1 MRLERGLTTFICV
14 VGHSTTLGGIGLL
27 LLRMD
32 DAELERCYAA
42 LGVEPGAGRDALKKA
57 LMQKS
62 YALIRGG
69 GNDAERD
76 RLRAAH
82 DAIIGHLDL
91 LEVQERQA
99 ARVEAR
105 AEREVAEA
113 EQLVALM
120 EKKFAEPEVSAWD
133 PRSFDSRFVNLL
145 TLPLVALGAILI
157 EQTPLAFF
165 LTGFHVW
172 IHEFGHATIGWMTG
186 HRALPLPLGW
196 TPIAEEK
203 SLFVYWGILF
213 LFGVLFVAGWR
224 ERKPWPMIF
233 AVVLAALQWVM
244 TWKLPQT
251 TVDMWIS
258 FCGVGGEFYLSAAM
272 VCLFY
277 FQLTKKFRWGGCR
290 YFFLFIGAG
299 SFYFT
304 FTRWQRIYSGAEDIP
319 YGSMINGEEDAGGD
333 MNGLHAEFG
342 WTQHDIRFTYHHL
355 GNACL
360 AVMIGF
366 YLFFALR
373 FDRVLMRAFKREA

>member
-1 MRLERGLTTFICV
+1 
-14 VGHSTTLGGIGLL
+14 
-27 LLRMD
+27 MD

-42 LGVEPGAGRDALKKA
+42 LGVEPGAERDALKKA

-69 GNDAERD
+69 GNDPERD

-82 DAIIGHLDL
+82 DAIIAHLDG
-91 LEVQERQA
+91 LEVQQRQA

-105 AEREVAEA
+105 ADREVAEA
-113 EQLVALM
+113 EQLVALL
-120 EKKFAEPEVSAWD
+120 EKKIEEPKLSASD
-133 PRSFDSRFVNLL
+133 PRSFERGVVNAVAP
-145 TLPLVALGAILI
+145 PLVALFAILVQ
-157 EQTPLAFF
+157 QTPLSSF

-224 ERKPWPMIF
+224 ERKIWPMIF
-233 AVVLAALQWVM
+233 AVGLAATQWVM

-277 FQLTKKFRWGGCR
+277 FRLTQKFRWGGCR

-299 SFYFT
+299 SFYYT
-304 FTRWQRIYSGAEDIP
+304 FTRWQRIYRGDEDIP

-373 FDRVLMRAFKREA
+373 LDKVVARTIRLSAGM